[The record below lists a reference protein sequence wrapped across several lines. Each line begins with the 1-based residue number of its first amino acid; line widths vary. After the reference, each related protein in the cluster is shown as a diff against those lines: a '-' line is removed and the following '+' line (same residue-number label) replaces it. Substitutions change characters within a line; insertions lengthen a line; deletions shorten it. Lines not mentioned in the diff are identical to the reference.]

1 MSMAEELFGGLY
13 SEATPTTTPVSDSL
27 VTEFAFPATFDDIA
41 PTDLHCSVTA
51 MDNRGRLAARATVRH
66 LNWAP
71 RQTVSITVQQGVI
84 VIRRAPQG
92 GQLPASG
99 FVVLPSRIRN
109 RCGLYPGD
117 RVLVAASPSAE
128 ILAVLPPRILAAA
141 VQAHCPELRGSE
153 S

>member
-1 MSMAEELFGGLY
+1 MSMAGEFFGGLY
-13 SEATPTTTPVSDSL
+13 SETTPTTPVSGSL
-27 VTEFAFPATFDDIA
+27 VTEFAFPDTFGEHI

-51 MDNRGRLAARATVRH
+51 MDNQGRLAARATVRH
-66 LNWAP
+66 LNWP
-71 RQTVSITVQQGVI
+71 RGQMVSMTLRQGVI

-92 GQLPASG
+92 HQLPASG

-109 RCGLYPGD
+109 RCCLYPGD
-117 RVLVAASPSAE
+117 RVLVVASPSAE

-141 VQAHCPELRGSE
+141 VQAHCPDLRRSE

>member
-1 MSMAEELFGGLY
+1 MSMADEFFGGLY
-13 SEATPTTTPVSDSL
+13 SEPTPTAPVSDSL
-27 VTEFAFPATFDDIA
+27 VTEFAFPDTFDDNA
-41 PTDLHCSVTA
+41 RSDLHCSMTA

-66 LNWAP
+66 LNWP
-71 RQTVSITVQQGVI
+71 SGQTVSMGLKDGVI
-84 VIRRAPQG
+84 MIRRAPRG
-92 GQLPASG
+92 HQLPASG

-117 RVLVAASPSAE
+117 RVLVVASPSVE

-141 VQAHCPELRGSE
+141 VLAHCSELRGSE

>member
-13 SEATPTTTPVSDSL
+13 PETTPTPTPVSDSL
-27 VTEFAFPATFDDIA
+27 VTEFAFPDTFDDHV
-41 PTDLHCSVTA
+41 PTDLYCSVTA
-51 MDNRGRLAARATVRH
+51 MDNRGRLAARATVRE
-66 LNWAP
+66 LNWQP
-71 RQTVSITVQQGVI
+71 GQTVSMTLKQGVI

-92 GQLPASG
+92 RQLPASG
-99 FVVLPSRIRN
+99 FVVLPSRTRH

-117 RVLVAASPSAE
+117 RVLVVASPSAE

-141 VQAHCPELRGSE
+141 VQAHCPELRRSE